1 MKWFRKGLYKMKIVR
16 VKDVVSIKRS
26 IESGTSE
33 QQAVVKNIISE
44 IRARSDEALREFT
57 EKFDR
62 VRLSDFSITKKEIE
76 KAYEQVSEDFV
87 KILREAAENIRSF
100 HEKQLRPS
108 WMTTEENGTI
118 LGQKVVPLDSV
129 GVYVPG
135 GTAAYP
141 SSVLMNVIPAK
152 VAGVKRI
159 VMVSP
164 PNRDGCI
171 PAAVLV
177 AAKEAG
183 VEEIYKVGGAQ
194 AVAALAYGT
203 ESITPV
209 DKITGPGNVFVA
221 LAKREVF
228 GDVDIDMIAGP
239 SEIAILADDTAQ
251 ADEVAADLLSQA
263 EHDPRA
269 CSVLVTPSVA
279 LAEAVAVEVE
289 RQLSMLPRKDIAE
302 RSIADYGSIYVT
314 SGIAEAVD
322 VVNLLAPEHLE
333 IMTENALE
341 LLGEIRHAGAIF
353 IGRYSTEPV
362 GDYFAGPNHVLP
374 TNGTARFSS
383 PLNVDDFQK
392 KSSVI
397 IYSEKALAENG
408 AKIASFARLEGL
420 EAHARAVEIRLK
432 KSTLLKDKNSFGE
445 QRKCPQ

>member
-1 MKWFRKGLYKMKIVR
+1 MKIVK
-16 VKDVVSIKRS
+16 VSDQISIKRS
-26 IESGTSE
+26 VDSGTSE
-33 QQAVVKNIISE
+33 QTAIVKSILTDVRAVG
-44 IRARSDEALREFT
+44 DEALRDYT

-62 VRLSDFSITKKEIE
+62 VRLTSFSVTDQEIE
-76 KAYEQVSEDFV
+76 EAYT
-87 KILREAAENIRSF
+87 KINAEFITIVREAAENIRRF

-118 LGQKVVPLDSV
+118 LGQKITPLDSV

-164 PNRDGCI
+164 PDLDGQL

-183 VEEIYKVGGAQ
+183 VEEIYKIGGAQ
-194 AVAALAYGT
+194 AIAALAYGT
-203 ESITPV
+203 ESIVAV
-209 DKITGPGNVFVA
+209 DKITGPGNIFVA

-239 SEIAILADDTAQ
+239 SEIAILADDSAY

-269 CSVLVTPSVA
+269 CSVLVTSSMA

-289 RQLSMLPRKDIAE
+289 KQLVRLPRKEIAAQ
-302 RSIADYGSIYVT
+302 SIRDFGAIYVT
-314 SGIAEAVD
+314 ETIEEAVE
-322 VVNLLAPEHLE
+322 VVNGLAPEHLE
-333 IMTENALE
+333 VITENAME
-341 LLGEIRHAGAIF
+341 LLGKIRHAGAIF
-353 IGRYSTEPV
+353 IGRFSSEPV
-362 GDYFAGPNHVLP
+362 GDYFAGSNHVLP

-397 IYSEKALAENG
+397 IYSEKALKDNAE
-408 AKIASFARLEGL
+408 KIAKFARMEGL

-432 KSTLLKDKNSFGE
+432 N
-445 QRKCPQ
+445 Q

>member
-1 MKWFRKGLYKMKIVR
+1 MKILQVEELA
-16 VKDVVSIKRS
+16 SIKRS
-26 IESGTSE
+26 IEAGTEE
-33 QQAVVKNIISE
+33 QQTIVKQIISDV
-44 IRARSDEALREFT
+44 RARGDAAIREYT

-62 VRLSDFSITKKEIE
+62 VLLSSFMVTESEYTEAYKQVDERFVSI
-76 KAYEQVSEDFV
+76 V
-87 KILREAAENIRSF
+87 REAAENIRIF

-118 LGQKVVPLDSV
+118 LGQKITALDSV

-164 PNRDGCI
+164 SDTEGKL

-194 AVAALAYGT
+194 AIAALAYGT
-203 ESITPV
+203 ESIASV
-209 DKITGPGNVFVA
+209 DKITGPGNIYVA

-239 SEIAILADDTAQ
+239 SEIAVLADETAR
-251 ADEVAADLLSQA
+251 AEEIAADLLSQA
-263 EHDPRA
+263 EHDVRA
-269 CSVLVTPSVA
+269 CSVLVTPSMRLAQEVA
-279 LAEAVAVEVE
+279 SEVE
-289 RQLSMLPRKDIAE
+289 KQLAVLPRKEIAA
-302 RSIADYGSIYVT
+302 RSIEDYGVIYVT
-314 SGIAEAVD
+314 NTIEEAVET
-322 VVNLLAPEHLE
+322 VNSLAPEHLE
-333 IMTENALE
+333 VITENAME
-341 LLGEIRHAGAIF
+341 LLGKIRHAGAIF
-353 IGRYSTEPV
+353 IGRYSSEPV

-397 IYSEKALAENG
+397 VYSEKALKENA
-408 AKIASFARLEGL
+408 AKIAEFARMEGL

-432 KSTLLKDKNSFGE
+432 KD
-445 QRKCPQ
+445 